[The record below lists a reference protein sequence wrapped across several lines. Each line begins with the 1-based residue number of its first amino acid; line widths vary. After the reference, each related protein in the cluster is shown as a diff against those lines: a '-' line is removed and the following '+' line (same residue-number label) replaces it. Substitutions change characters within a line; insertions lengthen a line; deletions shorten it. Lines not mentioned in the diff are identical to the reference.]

1 MLTFGRVNAGPGVK
15 IVKLNYFGAISNTFS
30 RGLAGSFP
38 YKHGG
43 FNLSRYR
50 NQLEG
55 AKHGH
60 KWSGRYK

>member
-1 MLTFGRVNAGPGVK
+1 MLNFGRVNAKPGVK
-15 IVKLNYFGAISNTFS
+15 IGKLNYFGAIMNTFS
-30 RGLAGSFP
+30 RGLAGSCP
-38 YKHGG
+38 YKNGG

-50 NQLEG
+50 NQIEG

>member
-1 MLTFGRVNAGPGVK
+1 MLTFGRVNVGPGVK

-30 RGLAGSFP
+30 RGPAGSCP
-38 YKHGG
+38 YTNGG
-43 FNLSRYR
+43 FNLGRYR